1 LRALLQWLLAGATA
15 AAIAAALLA
24 WPLVGEVETG
34 RTPEYPDLKV
44 REFAAPPDRVSK
56 AVETILAARP
66 GWEVVGSAHGPLA
79 HTFQAV
85 HAGPVPGL
93 REDVSV
99 RIAPAGGKTRVSVRS
114 ASRIGPPDFGQ
125 NARNVRNL
133 LAALDA
139 EIR

>member
-1 LRALLQWLLAGATA
+1 LRALLQWLLAGAA
-15 AAIAAALLA
+15 VAAIAAVLLA

-44 REFAAPPDRVSK
+44 REFAAPPERVSK
-56 AVETILAARP
+56 AVEKVLAARP
-66 GWEVVGSAHGPLA
+66 GWEVVGSAHGPAA
-79 HTFQAV
+79 HSFQAV
-85 HAGPVPGL
+85 HSDPVPGFG
-93 REDVSV
+93 EDISV

-125 NARNVRNL
+125 NARNVRDL
-133 LAALDA
+133 LAALEA